1 MDGCGANPMRIIALH
16 DDASVRD
23 DEIVGVE
30 RSGTNVI
37 VMLRGREWP
46 IVKDCETDENARQFY
61 RAVVARW
68 RGLGAQQ

>member
-1 MDGCGANPMRIIALH
+1 MRIVALH

-46 IVKDCETDENARQFY
+46 IVKDCETEESARQHY
-61 RAVVARW
+61 RLVLARW

>member
-1 MDGCGANPMRIIALH
+1 MRIIALH

-61 RAVVARW
+61 RSVVARW

>member
-1 MDGCGANPMRIIALH
+1 MRIIALH

-37 VMLRGREWP
+37 VMLRGRGWP

>member
-1 MDGCGANPMRIIALH
+1 MRIIALH

-30 RSGTNVI
+30 RSGVNVI

>member
-1 MDGCGANPMRIIALH
+1 MRIIALH

-30 RSGTNVI
+30 RSRTNVI

-46 IVKDCETDENARQFY
+46 IVKDCETEENARQFY

>member
-1 MDGCGANPMRIIALH
+1 MRIIALH